1 MRKVPYDLRGMR
13 IADFAKTFHVG
24 EGTVSGWKKDGEM
37 PYWASVVPIGRDP
50 AIAERDA
57 EIARLNVVVD
67 ELIKRLAR

>member
-13 IADFAKTFHVG
+13 GTDFAKMFHVT
-24 EGTVSGWKKDGEM
+24 EATVSGWKKDGEM
-37 PYWASVVPIGRDP
+37 PYWASIVPIGDDP

-57 EIARLNVVVD
+57 EIARLNTVID